1 MYQKYDFNY
10 EKEAEYLIHL
20 ERNYNKKNKN
30 KNKNKY
36 KFISDLLNITI
47 PYISIIGTIL
57 IIAFLI

>member
-1 MYQKYDFNY
+1 MYKKYHFKD
-10 EKEAEYLIHL
+10 EKEVEYLLSL
-20 ERNYNKKNKN
+20 ERKNKNKN